1 MTSTAIPPTDSELL
15 TRIKKLAWLS
25 ENQAAQLAR
34 EFPGR
39 DFKRKDVIFE
49 SRPSALNRNLYVLL
63 SGRANLVSYGRNN
76 GGTVIAMLPPGIIPN
91 TPVFSAPVA
100 HHYQCKAAVSCRV
113 MKIARRRLVEVS
125 FGIRLPEERS
135 FDEVFE
141 SMCGNLGDLGA
152 RYRSFLGLD
161 LLTRVCITLLELAEN
176 FGIRDVRGVVIP
188 HFFSHDDLAD
198 LVGGSRPR
206 VTSTISQLERQQIVS
221 HQGRHIL
228 VETTALRDFIAS
240 RA

>member
-1 MTSTAIPPTDSELL
+1 M
-15 TRIKKLAWLS
+15 
-25 ENQAAQLAR
+25 AR

-39 DFKRKDVIFE
+39 DFKRMEVIFE
-49 SRPSALNRNLYVLL
+49 YRPAAPNRHLYVLL
-63 SGRANLVSYGRNN
+63 TGRANLVSYGRNN
-76 GGTVIAMLPPGIIPN
+76 GGTIIAMLAPGVIPS
-91 TPVFSAPVA
+91 TPIFSAPVA
-100 HHYQCKAAVSCRV
+100 HHYQCKAAVNCRV
-113 MKIARRRLVEVS
+113 MKIVRKRFVEV
-125 FGIRLPEERS
+125 GLGVRLADERV
-135 FDEVFE
+135 FDEAFE
-141 SMCGNLGDLGA
+141 SMCGHLGDLCA

-161 LLTRVCITLLELAEN
+161 LLTRVCIALAELADN

-206 VTSTISQLERQQIVS
+206 VTSAISQLERQQIVG

-228 VETTALRDFIAS
+228 VDTAALREFISS